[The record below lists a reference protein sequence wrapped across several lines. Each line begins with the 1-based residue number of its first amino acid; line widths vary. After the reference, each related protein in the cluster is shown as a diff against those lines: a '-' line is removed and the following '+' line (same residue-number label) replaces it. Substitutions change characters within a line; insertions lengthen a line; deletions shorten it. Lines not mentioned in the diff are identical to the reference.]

1 MKPILSPSGLRL
13 LRRFAGQH
21 PLLGFDFDGVLAPM
35 VDEPARAALRP
46 STRRLILRLVRLYPC
61 IIISGRSRRDVL
73 GRVRGIPLRVI
84 GNHGAE
90 PGPAPGLRKEVQ
102 RWRPLL
108 RPLAAIPGV
117 VVEDKG
123 LSVAVHYRQALR
135 KRAARLAIL
144 GCAAKL
150 RNVRIVGGKDVVNIL
165 SRGAPSK
172 GDALRRELRRTGR
185 RSAIF
190 IGDDDTDEDAF
201 ALEADG
207 WLLAIRV
214 GHKQKS
220 LASHYLRRQAAID
233 RLLRLLVAEMSTM
246 PFHG

>member
-1 MKPILSPSGLRL
+1 MRPILSPSGQRL
-13 LRRFAGQH
+13 LSQFAGAH
-21 PLLGFDFDGVLAPM
+21 ALLGFDFDGVLAPM
-35 VDEPARAALRP
+35 VDEPARAAVRP
-46 STRRLILRLVRLYPC
+46 STRQLLLRLVRLCPC

-73 GRVRGIPLRVI
+73 GRVRGISLRVI
-84 GNHGAE
+84 GNHGAQL
-90 PGPAPGLRKEVQ
+90 GPAPAVRKEVR

-108 RPLAAIPGV
+108 RSLAAIPGV
-117 VVEDKG
+117 AVEDKG

-172 GDALRRELRRTGR
+172 GDALQRELRRTGC

-214 GHKQKS
+214 GRKRDS
-220 LASHYLRRQAAID
+220 LASHYLPRQADID
-233 RLLRLLVAEMSTM
+233 RLLRLLIAEAST
-246 PFHG
+246 